1 MRNTLQFLS
10 HEVHLVLNS
19 RQEDLTLI
27 VEELKAPREKDV
39 IGAPPS
45 VVFTIICKEAMLWVT
60 SNIKKKKKQK
70 RKEKKDEIPL
80 HSQLLSAQTITIIMK
95 TFFDKTGERL

>member
-19 RQEDLTLI
+19 SQEDLTLI

-39 IGAPPS
+39 IGAPSS
-45 VVFTIICKEAMLWVT
+45 VVFTIICKEAML
-60 SNIKKKKKQK
+60 
-70 RKEKKDEIPL
+70 
-80 HSQLLSAQTITIIMK
+80 
-95 TFFDKTGERL
+95 